1 MRVAGVDGTKGGWV
15 AIVLENGRFAD
26 DFLLREVKADFKELA
41 SAEIIAIDIPIGFGP
56 RQADGAGR
64 EVLTGAAGTVF
75 TTPPRHILE
84 APFGPAREFQRR
96 RTHSDSGFST

>member
-56 RQADGAGR
+56 RQADGTAR
-64 EVLTGAAGTVF
+64 EVLKARPALSSRHRHGTSLRL
-75 TTPPRHILE
+75 PS
-84 APFGPAREFQRR
+84 GPAREFQRR